1 VRALLLSLM
10 LVCAVSMGASPV
22 KSVKAV
28 PLKVEGDTVT
38 VVKSFPITIT
48 AATGA
53 GYYSWRVPVG
63 VVYEESFNTLTVKS
77 APKGSHRI
85 TVDAISAKIGPDKV
99 TVEFTVDRGETT
111 LNVGDVPVPPVPPGP
126 TPPTPVPPTPV
137 GDLKVLI
144 TYESEELP
152 KLPLEELRIYRGVKV
167 REALKA
173 KCGADTSTDDGK
185 GYWIIDKDADVS
197 KLPKFWQDAFKRPR
211 TSPFYL
217 HMFRGDTP
225 VYEAAMPKTEKEVID
240 LINSK

>member
-1 VRALLLSLM
+1 VRVVLLCLAI
-10 LVCAVSMGASPV
+10 VCAVHAAPPV

-28 PLKVEGDTVT
+28 PLKVEGDTVV

-63 VVYEESFNTLTVKS
+63 VVAEEAFNVLTVKS

-111 LNVGDVPVPPVPPGP
+111 LNVGDVPVPVPPGP

-173 KCGADTSTDDGK
+173 KCGPDASTDDGK
-185 GYWIIDKDADVS
+185 GYWIIDKDSDVS

-225 VYEAAMPKTEKEVID
+225 VYEAVMPKTEKEVID